1 MITCLFEKSDKPAHL
16 RHAVVDGLIVKD
28 KQILLVKR
36 GGPVWYLEVGK
47 WAMPG
52 GFIEQNETCIQAAI
66 REVREETGYD
76 CQVIRLFQ
84 INDNPHRPAESNR
97 QNISFIYLMAP
108 IKKVSGIDH
117 EIQETKWFDLDKLP
131 PPENIAFDHWQTIK
145 KYLEKI

>member
-1 MITCLFEKSDKPAHL
+1 MITCLFEKSDKPTHL
-16 RHAVVDGLIVKD
+16 RHAVVDGLIIKD

-36 GGPVWYLEVGK
+36 GGPAWYLEVGK

-52 GFIEQNETCIQAAI
+52 GFVEQNETCAQAAV

-76 CQVIRLFQ
+76 CQVIKLFQ
-84 INDNPHRPAESNR
+84 INDNPRRPSESNR

-117 EIQETKWFDLDKLP
+117 EIQESKWFDFDKLP
-131 PPENIAFDHWQTIK
+131 PKDKIAFDHAKTIE
-145 KYLEKI
+145 KYLIVK